1 MAPVASSLMHEQFH
15 PSDSDVNPTPP
26 VGAPADAPRAGPMG
40 VPYRRYFWL
49 LTGGW
54 SAAVAGSLI
63 WTLVQHAEE
72 IRSDATAAARALLE
86 KDLLYR
92 DWSLRAGGVYVPD
105 STAAESDASPPSEE
119 RQIVIPSGQ
128 RLTLLNPALVSRQ
141 LFEIQRERSG
151 IQGHLTSLR
160 PLRPANLPDAW
171 ERQALQ
177 TFENGAHEASVIEN
191 RQGERYFRMMRPLV
205 TTPNC
210 LRCHE
215 EQDRKVGEVRGG
227 ISLTVPLSRF
237 ATAGEKTRLTVAHLG
252 LWLLGLAG
260 LLLAAISLRRQLRAR
275 RQAETDRERLI
286 SELQQALANV
296 KTLHGLIPICSS
308 CKKIRNDEGDWTKL
322 ETYLRQHTN
331 AEFSH
336 ALCVDCLRKLYPNV
350 SGEVEARVTD
360 QTPSTANDPTN
371 AAS

>member
-1 MAPVASSLMHEQFH
+1 MS
-15 PSDSDVNPTPP
+15 TPP
-26 VGAPADAPRAGPMG
+26 VDDAPADTTLFGRVK

-49 LTGGW
+49 LAGAWT
-54 SAAVAGSLI
+54 AVIAGSLI
-63 WTLVQHAEE
+63 WNLVQHAAE
-72 IRSDATAAARALLE
+72 IRSDATETARALLE

-105 STAAESDASPPSEE
+105 STPIQPDASPPAEE
-119 RQIVIPSGQ
+119 RQIVTPSGQ

-141 LFEIQRERSG
+141 IFAIQSERSG
-151 IQGHLTSLR
+151 IQGRLTSLR
-160 PLRPANLPDAW
+160 PLRSANLPDAW

-177 TFENGAHEASVIEN
+177 TFETGAQEASVIEN
-191 RQGERYFRMMRPLV
+191 RQGERYFRLMRPLLA
-205 TTPNC
+205 TSNC

-237 ATAGEKTRLTVAHLG
+237 ATPGENTRLTVAHMG
-252 LWLLGLAG
+252 LWLVGLAG
-260 LLLAAISLRRQLRAR
+260 LFLAAASLRRQLHAR
-275 RQAETDRERLI
+275 QQVETERERLI
-286 SELQQALANV
+286 SELQEALANV
-296 KTLHGLIPICSS
+296 RTLRGLIPICSS

-336 ALCVDCLRKLYPNV
+336 GLCVDCLRKLYPNF
-350 SGEVEARVTD
+350 SGEVEARVAD
-360 QTPSTANDPTN
+360 QPPSTSSPDTT
-371 AAS
+371 SQ